1 MIKLININLMRLEDQ
16 FYYNPANENEC
27 FFVVNVMV
35 DPSKVTN
42 VQTYKKQPLST
53 VCFKVSKRVMDKL
66 NYIFNKEDDCIEVS
80 KFTISSVINDYCHK
94 VNLFSYLLMFL
105 PFKAINQFS
114 DAEEYQELVS
124 KFIHNDY
131 YSTYI
136 FKFDVSDE
144 DFDRVYAHMIAAEAK
159 GECEDEDDSLYNYD
173 QTIVIGAFPIN
184 GIMRPIQR
192 SENYVIYN
200 GCFIRTEAYYYDDI
214 YNMPYICA
222 SVKDRVEGSQV
233 TKAFE
238 EESIKMGYLYY
249 QYKMTAYAVINLYTT
264 FSLFTTDR
272 VSLTQGIIT
281 EHRLSGYY
289 DEDITHDHVFPMYSQ
304 MSYGV
309 PVTNE
314 KMFTSAPG
322 NLFPINDRPYYA
334 LPGVKN
340 KPLKINFNR

>member
-16 FYYNPANENEC
+16 IYYNSVTNEC
-27 FFVVNVMV
+27 YFVVNIMA

-53 VCFKVSKRVMDKL
+53 VCFKVSEKVMNKML
-66 NYIFNKEDDCIEVS
+66 YIFSDDHDIS
-80 KFTISSVINDYCHK
+80 DMSTISNQYCRK
-94 VNLFSYLLMFL
+94 INLFSYLLMFL

-114 DAEEYQELVS
+114 DVEEYQDLVS
-124 KFIHNDY
+124 KFIQNDY

-136 FKFDVSDE
+136 FKFDISDE
-144 DFDRVYAHMIAAEAK
+144 DFDRVYAHMVAAEA
-159 GECEDEDDSLYNYD
+159 EESEDMNEDDSLYNYD

-200 GCFIRTEAYYYDDI
+200 GCFIRTEAYCYDDI
-214 YNMPYICA
+214 YNMPYFWA
-222 SVKDRVEGSQV
+222 SNRDRKEGSQD
-233 TKAFE
+233 TKVPE
-238 EESIKMGYLYY
+238 EDSIKMRYLYY

-264 FSLFTTDR
+264 FSLFTADR
-272 VSLTQGIIT
+272 ISLTEGIIT

>member
-1 MIKLININLMRLEDQ
+1 MRLEDQ
-16 FYYNPANENEC
+16 FYYNSVTGEC
-27 FFVVNVMV
+27 YFVVNIMA

-53 VCFKVSKRVMDKL
+53 VCFKVSERVMNKL
-66 NYIFNKEDDCIEVS
+66 IYIFNGDESSSINIPYIEQ
-80 KFTISSVINDYCHK
+80 YCRK
-94 VNLFSYLLMFL
+94 INLFSYLLMFL

-114 DAEEYQELVS
+114 DAEEYRELVS
-124 KFIHNDY
+124 KFIQNDY

-136 FKFDVSDE
+136 FKFDISDE
-144 DFDRVYAHMIAAEAK
+144 DFDRVYAHMVAAEAK
-159 GECEDEDDSLYNYD
+159 ESEDTNEDDSLYNYD

-200 GCFIRTEAYYYDDI
+200 GCFIRCESYYYDDI
-214 YNMPYICA
+214 YNMPYLYN
-222 SVKDRVEGSQV
+222 SMNNRWSDSSNNKVNNEDFK
-233 TKAFE
+233 E
-238 EESIKMGYLYY
+238 EEIKMGYLSY
-249 QYKMTAYAVINLYTT
+249 QYKMVAYSVINLYTT
-264 FSLFTTDR
+264 FSLFTVDR

-289 DEDITHDHVFPMYSQ
+289 DEDITHDCTFPMYSQ
-304 MSYGV
+304 SSYVV

-314 KMFTSAPG
+314 KIFTNAPG

-334 LPGVKN
+334 LPKAKKKPVK
-340 KPLKINFNR
+340 IEFGS